1 MSEDLKKE
9 LDKILN
15 ENTQTNSNDWIM
27 LIMFLALLTPT
38 KQEPP
43 IININLGSDKNVQ

>member
-9 LDKILN
+9 LDKLLN
-15 ENTQTNSNDWIM
+15 NTQNNSCDNWLMAILF
-27 LIMFLALLTPT
+27 LILMTPV

-43 IININLGSDKNVQ
+43 IININIGSDK

>member
-15 ENTQTNSNDWIM
+15 ENVEQNSNTWLMDLLIFM
-27 LIMFLALLTPT
+27 LMTPPR
-38 KQEPP
+38 QEPQV
-43 IININLGSDKNVQ
+43 ININLGSDKNV